1 MSLIT
6 RIADLAI
13 AIATDIK
20 GLSATVSEFDQ
31 RVTDLE
37 EAPPPAATVDIEAL
51 KPDLLQIIRDELLH
65 WGIYRNEYAGTGW
78 YKDQNGR
85 VYGKDVPSGSTRV
98 YEGDPNTYIVVY
110 DADLVRSTLEAL
122 SASADR
128 VVFVTSNLTKLYY
141 TDERDGGKYTI
152 ASAQGKGGS
161 DQQVKGDVTSWDVG
175 HISNFD
181 YAFRGER
188 NLDGVSGL
196 DFSNMIS
203 AVAAFE
209 GTVFKAGQAV
219 TSWDTSK
226 LENAELM
233 FASTQYVKTNID
245 TLAGFTS
252 MDFSAVTNAKRMFK
266 GIRIVYAINLSQ
278 WDWGSL
284 VDASYMFEDGVFLEF
299 NGAEL
304 WKVGNVTNMTG
315 MFSNFTT
322 YKYSDLSGWCV
333 TNIPTAPSNFAPSSM
348 PAALRPVWGS
358 CPNGV

>member
-1 MSLIT
+1 MSLISK
-6 RIADLAI
+6 IADLTI

-20 GLSATVSEFDQ
+20 GISTTFSEFDQ

-37 EAPPPAATVDIEAL
+37 EAPAPTATVNIEAL

-85 VYGKDVPSGSTRV
+85 VYAKDAPSGSTRV

-122 SASADR
+122 SATADN

-141 TDERDGGKYTI
+141 TDERDGSKYTI
-152 ASAQGKGGS
+152 ASAQGKGDPEHG
-161 DQQVKGDVTSWDVG
+161 QGDVTSWDVG

-181 YAFRGER
+181 YAFRGDGG
-188 NLDGVSGL
+188 LDGVSGL

-209 GTVFKAGQAV
+209 GSIFKAGQEV
-219 TSWDTSK
+219 TSWNTSK

-233 FASTQYVKTNID
+233 FASTQYVRCNID
-245 TLAGFTS
+245 TLDGFTS

-278 WDWGSL
+278 WNWSSL
-284 VDASYMFEDGVFLEF
+284 VDASYMFEDAIFLAF

-315 MFSNFTT
+315 MFRNFTT
-322 YKYSDLSGWCV
+322 YTYSDLSGWCV
-333 TNIPTAPSNFAPSSM
+333 TNIATAPSNFAPAGM